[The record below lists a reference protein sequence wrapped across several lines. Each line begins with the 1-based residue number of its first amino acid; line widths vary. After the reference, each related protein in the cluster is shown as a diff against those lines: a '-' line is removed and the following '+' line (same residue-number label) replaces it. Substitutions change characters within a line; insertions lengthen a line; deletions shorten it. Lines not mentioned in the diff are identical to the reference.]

1 MIVALLRL
9 ELRLH
14 DATSL
19 KDKRSAVKRLT
30 ADLKRLNCAV
40 AEVEHQDLRQR
51 ATLAVATVANQGFHA
66 RRVLHE
72 AERLVERDHGVE
84 LLGGDV
90 SEYGPDDDE

>member
-1 MIVALLRL
+1 MFIALLRL

-19 KDKRSAVKRLT
+19 KDKRSVLKRLT
-30 ADLKRLNCAV
+30 AELRRLNCAV

-84 LLGGDV
+84 LLGADV
-90 SEYGPDDDE
+90 SMYGPEDE

>member
-51 ATLAVATVANQGFHA
+51 ATLAVVTVANQRFHA

-72 AERLVERDHGVE
+72 AQRLVERNHGVE
-84 LLGGDV
+84 LLDGDV